1 LLVDD
6 TGIEA
11 HPSAMKE
18 LRTEIEV
25 AASPEAV
32 WAVLTDFGAFPQWHP
47 FIQEASGEQKVGG
60 KLRIRVVP
68 RGSRGM
74 VFKPTVLA
82 FEPNRELRWL
92 GRLAIPGL
100 FDGEH
105 GFTLEPIDGGRTK
118 LTQREVFTGV
128 LVPLL
133 ARSLDDGTKKGF
145 EAMNLALKERA
156 EKKDTSM

>member
-1 LLVDD
+1 
-6 TGIEA
+6 
-11 HPSAMKE
+11 MKE
-18 LRTEIEV
+18 LRTEIEI

-32 WAVLTDFGAFPQWHP
+32 WAVLTDFGAFPQWNP
-47 FIQEASGEQKVGG
+47 FIKEASGEQKVGG

-68 RGSRGM
+68 AGGKGM

-82 FEPNRELRWL
+82 FEANRELRWR
-92 GRLAIPGL
+92 GRLGLPGL

-105 GFTLEPIDGGRTK
+105 GFTLDPIDVGRTR

-133 ARSLDDGTKKGF
+133 ARSLDDGAMKGF
-145 EAMNLALKERA
+145 KAMNLALKERA
-156 EKKDTSM
+156 ERKVTVT